1 MERKIPKRMCVGC
14 REMKPK
20 KDLIRVVRTAEE
32 GEPKVDRTG
41 RANGRGAYICP
52 EAICLQKAAKTRAL
66 ERALEVKITPEIL
79 DQLEREIE
87 RREL

>member
-14 REMKPK
+14 REMRAK

-32 GEPKVDRTG
+32 GVPKVDRTG

-52 EAICLQKAAKTRAL
+52 DTDCLKKAAKTRAL